1 MAVEVEVFI
10 VVVMAP
16 DGTVT
21 VAGTPKTE
29 LLDVTD
35 TAAPP
40 VGAGPERSIVHTL
53 ESPSATVGGAH
64 AIEDREAGPAM
75 TLSNEVAETPPDIAM
90 IVATPL
96 PLDGKAVAVKVADR
110 DPAGTITLSGIEIK
124 SAVLPRATAVPPAGA
139 GLTSVTVHVASAPSK
154 TDDGL
159 QLREE
164 TSGPV
169 FPPPLP
175 PPPPRTEPPS
185 GVTVSGV
192 PVGSTPR
199 V

>member
-1 MAVEVEVFI
+1 VAVEVEVFI
-10 VVVMAP
+10 VVERAP
-16 DGTVT
+16 EGTVT

-40 VGAGPERSIVHTL
+40 VGAGPERPIVHTL

-75 TLSNEVAETPPDIAM
+75 TLSNEVAETPPDTAI

-96 PLDGKAVAVKVADR
+96 PKEGKVVALKVADR
-110 DPAGTITLSGIEIK
+110 DPAGTITLVGIETK
-124 SAVLPRATAVPPAGA
+124 SAVLLNATTVPPAGA
-139 GLTSVTVHVASAPSK
+139 ALTSVTVHVVNAPSK